1 MSARIAM
8 VAFSYYLFEPRIRR
22 ESEALADAGYEID
35 VICVQKEGE
44 PREEIVHNVRIY
56 RMPLQR
62 KRGSKLR
69 YIWEYFYFT
78 VSAFL
83 KITSL
88 YFKRKYKI
96 ICAHNM
102 PDFLVFTGLIP
113 RLMGAKII
121 LDLHDPM
128 PEVFMT
134 KYEKD
139 EKNFIIRTLVFLEKI
154 SVKFSEV
161 VFTPNIAF
169 KNLFLRSCPAE
180 KMHVVMNSPDENIF
194 TPKNPNNKPDPNKFT
209 LMYHG
214 SIVERNGLDIALY
227 AIAKLKD
234 KIPHLIFHVY
244 GEGDFVP
251 RFLELIKELQIENYV
266 NYHGQTSL
274 ENIVTAL
281 EKVNLGIVPNKSNAF
296 TQLNVPTRIF
306 ECLRMNKPIV
316 APATR
321 GVLDYFNKSNLFL
334 FEPGNADD
342 LAKVILDVYENPEQR
357 QIILEAG
364 IKILEKHAWGNEKQL
379 WIKIFDQLTA

>member
-1 MSARIAM
+1 MSARVAM

-22 ESEALADAGYEID
+22 ESEALADAGYEVD
-35 VICVQKEGE
+35 VVCVQKEGE
-44 PREEIVHNVRIY
+44 PSEEIVRNVHIY
-56 RMPLQR
+56 RVPLQR

-78 VSAFL
+78 FSAFL
-83 KITSL
+83 KITFL
-88 YFKRKYKI
+88 HFKRKYKI

-113 RLMGAKII
+113 RLMGAKIM

-139 EKNFIIRTLVFLEKI
+139 EKNFIIRTLIFLEKI
-154 SVKFSEV
+154 SVKFSKV

-180 KMHVVMNSPDENIF
+180 KMHIVMNSPDENIF
-194 TPKNPNNKPDPNKFT
+194 TPRNPNNKPDPNKFT
-209 LMYHG
+209 VMYHG

-234 KIPHLIFHVY
+234 KIPNLVFQVY

-251 RFLELIKELQIENYV
+251 RFLELIKELQIQNCV

-274 ENIVTAL
+274 ENIVQAL
-281 EKVNLGIVPNKSNAF
+281 EKADLGVVPNKSNAF

-321 GVLDYFNKSNLFL
+321 GVLDYFDKSNLFL

-342 LAKVILDVYENPEQR
+342 LAKTILEVYENPEQR
-357 QIILEAG
+357 QVILEAG
-364 IKILEKHAWGNEKQL
+364 IKILQEHAWENEKQL
-379 WIKIFDQLTA
+379 WIKVFDQLTV